1 MPFVK
6 IIIPKMGESVM
17 EATIIKWLKN
27 EGDLVEKEES
37 IVQIATDKVDSEIV
51 SPFSGILKKIFSQ
64 QGSITKIGQ
73 IIATI
78 DTDDEVEDNL
88 LFQENIVDNN
98 FELKI
103 IEDKNLQKFKLN
115 KSIST
120 DFKNLENK
128 QNRFYSPLIR
138 NIAQDSTLSKE
149 ELDSIP
155 ATAKNNRISKSDI
168 QLFLKHKSL
177 DNSNTTDC
185 IIKKN
190 IDDYTI
196 NAHDTIIE
204 LDRVRLLIG
213 EKMVEA
219 KRIIP
224 HVTSFIE
231 ADVTEIVKWRNLYK
245 KTFEE
250 QNNIKLTFTPI
261 FIKAIALALED
272 MPEINAHFVEN
283 KLILKNQVNIGLAVA
298 LPNGNLIVPVI
309 KNANKLN
316 LLNMT
321 HCITDLANRA
331 RLYQLTPSDITDATY
346 TVSNIGTFGNTMG
359 TPIVSPPQIA
369 VLALGAIIKKPAVV
383 CSLNGDTIEIRH
395 LMFLSHSYDHRV
407 VDGALGGGFSKK
419 VASYLENF
427 SSWINEYEK

>member
-6 IIIPKMGESVM
+6 ITIPKMGESVM
-17 EATIIKWLKN
+17 EATIIKWLKK

-64 QGSITKIGQ
+64 QGAISKIGQ

-78 DTDDEVEDNL
+78 DTEDEVEDNL
-88 LFQENIVDNN
+88 LFQENVVENN
-98 FELKI
+98 LEFKI
-103 IEDKNLQKFKLN
+103 IEEKKTQKFKLN
-115 KSIST
+115 ENISAELISL
-120 DFKNLENK
+120 KNK

-138 NIAQDSTLSKE
+138 NIAQDSMLSIE

-168 QLFLKHKSL
+168 RLFLQHKSL
-177 DNSNTTDC
+177 NRTNNTDC
-185 IIKKN
+185 ILKN
-190 IDDYTI
+190 TDNYTI
-196 NAHDTIIE
+196 NANDTVIE
-204 LDRVRLLIG
+204 LDRIRLLIG
-213 EKMVEA
+213 EKMLEA
-219 KRIIP
+219 KRTIP

-231 ADVTEIVKWRNLYK
+231 ADVTKIVEWRNLHK

-250 QNNIKLTFTPI
+250 QHNVKLTFTPI
-261 FIKAIALALED
+261 FIKAITLALQD

-283 KLILKNQVNIGLAVA
+283 RLIIKNQINIGLAVA

-321 HCITDLANRA
+321 RCIVDLANRA
-331 RLYQLTPSDITDATY
+331 RLYQLNPSDITDATY

-369 VLALGAIIKKPAVV
+369 VLALGAIIKKPTVV
-383 CSLNGDTIEIRH
+383 SSLNGDKIEIRH

-427 SSWINEYEK
+427 PQWINDYKN